1 MYILDTNILSELMD
15 PEGASAVL
23 VWADA
28 VAPADQFTTAMSQ
41 AEVLYGLAVMP
52 KGKRRTER
60 IMWAEQMFAEDF
72 PGRILPFEQ
81 RAAAHYA
88 DILSSRGSWGRRI
101 DTIDAQIAA
110 VARAT
115 GMAVVTRNVRD
126 FQHCGIDLINPWD
139 T

>member
-1 MYILDTNILSELMD
+1 MYILNTNILSELMD
-15 PEGASAVL
+15 PKGASAVL

-28 VAPADQFTTAMSQ
+28 VSPEDQFTTAMSQ

-52 KGKRRTER
+52 KGKRRADR
-60 IMWAEQMFAEDF
+60 IIWADQMFAEDF
-72 PGRILPFEQ
+72 PGRILPFDQ
-81 RAAAHYA
+81 RAAGHYA
-88 DILSSRGSWGRRI
+88 DILSSRRSLGRRI

-115 GMAVVTRNVRD
+115 GMTVVTRNVRD
-126 FQHCGIDLINPWD
+126 FQDCGIDLVNPWD